1 MPINLH
7 WADPSKTVICYTL
20 IAPYTW
26 TDFHEANEKCW
37 QMIDNANMPVD
48 LILNVSEVD
57 RIPRNAH
64 IHIPDALKNT
74 HPNLNMIVFVGMNVY
89 TRTIRNSMSRLF
101 PHVLR
106 NSRIAGNEDSAIE
119 LIQEAR
125 TVEAVI

>member
-1 MPINLH
+1 MRQT
-7 WADPSKTVICYTL
+7 KRVGR
-20 IAPYTW
+20 
-26 TDFHEANEKCW
+26 
-37 QMIDNANMPVD
+37 MIDNANMPVD
-48 LILNVSEVD
+48 LILNVSDVD

-106 NSRIAGNEDSAIE
+106 NSRIAGNENSAMA